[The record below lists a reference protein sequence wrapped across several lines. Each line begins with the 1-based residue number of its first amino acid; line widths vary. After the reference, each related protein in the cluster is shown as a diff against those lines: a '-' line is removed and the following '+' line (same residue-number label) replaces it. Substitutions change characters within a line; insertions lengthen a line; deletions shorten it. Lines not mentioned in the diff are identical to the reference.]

1 MRLFW
6 NALWFVAVILAA
18 ALAKLLFDNI
28 LGTRDASHVA
38 TKVIAL
44 MSSSVF
50 FFSAIH
56 CRSL

>member
-28 LGTRDASHVA
+28 LYERRQPCRHTI
-38 TKVIAL
+38 IAL
-44 MSSSVF
+44 KSSSVF